1 MAFYQSPLELRRLTT
16 GEVPK
21 IDFRR
26 LFRVMRTN
34 PYGLMQWTTG
44 FNNVGQAIVRLL
56 GPIASVNYQFLDNTG
71 SHYINLDLP
80 TQSNAEFVLGKT
92 AECPTCCADVCM
104 LYYYLQRWR
113 CRECHNL
120 KYASQRVSPHTRW
133 SQKKAQLEYETT
145 RSRRRLERVKTFR
158 KRRAEALLKHE
169 KLGPPPPWSA
179 EQPDAELPQIMTL
192 YGTQWDEL
200 R

>member
-16 GEVPK
+16 CEVPK

-26 LFRVMRTN
+26 LFRVLRTSR
-34 PYGLMQWTTG
+34 YALMQWTTG
-44 FNNVGQAIVRLL
+44 FNLVGQATAGLE
-56 GPIASVNYQFLDNTG
+56 GAIACLNYQFLDKTG
-71 SHYINLDLP
+71 MHYMNFGLP
-80 TQSNAEFVLGKT
+80 LEADGTFVLRNT
-92 AECPTCCADVCM
+92 AQCPKCCGDVHI
-104 LYYYLQRWR
+104 LYYYLQHWR
-113 CRECHNL
+113 CRECHDL
-120 KYASQRVSPHTRW
+120 KYASQRVSPLTRW
-133 SQKKAQLEYETT
+133 SQKKAQLEFETT

-158 KRRAEALLKHE
+158 KRRAEALLKRE

-179 EQPDAELPQIMTL
+179 EQPDPELPQIMTL